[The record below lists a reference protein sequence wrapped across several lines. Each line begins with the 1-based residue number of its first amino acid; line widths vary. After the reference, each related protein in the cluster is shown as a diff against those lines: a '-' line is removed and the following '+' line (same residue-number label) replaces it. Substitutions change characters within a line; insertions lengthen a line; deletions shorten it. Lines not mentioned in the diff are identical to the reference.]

1 MLSVIPTTLLLLPHF
16 LKGEKT
22 GAPRN
27 KDPFLILVK
36 VFNFLKIVFKFKKKI
51 YLAVPCLRLSLQHT
65 GSRRRCMWDLCSWGK
80 QTLSCV
86 KWDIAS

>member
-36 VFNFLKIVFKFKKKI
+36 VFNFLKIVFKLKKKFI
-51 YLAVPCLRLSLQHT
+51 WLCHVLDCHCSTQDLVGAACGIFVVGASKLLAV
-65 GSRRRCMWDLCSWGK
+65 
-80 QTLSCV
+80 SCG
-86 KWDIAS
+86 I

>member
-36 VFNFLKIVFKFKKKI
+36 VFNFLKIVFKF
-51 YLAVPCLRLSLQHT
+51 
-65 GSRRRCMWDLCSWGK
+65 
-80 QTLSCV
+80 
-86 KWDIAS
+86 

>member
-27 KDPFLILVK
+27 EDTFLILIK
-36 VFNFLKIVFKFKKKI
+36 VFN
-51 YLAVPCLRLSLQHT
+51 
-65 GSRRRCMWDLCSWGK
+65 
-80 QTLSCV
+80 
-86 KWDIAS
+86 